1 MSISV
6 KTQLVMRTYLE
17 NLPIDATAILHER
30 VSTAYYHPEQ
40 DETATDLLL
49 CDFTELAEE
58 RLAEALSAV
67 FGIDEKI
74 LQLPVRARCVTCTD
88 SECRQAYVYPWFPSP
103 GREVEEIHGHAYGLA
118 RSIRRS

>member
-1 MSISV
+1 MSV

-58 RLAEALSAV
+58 RLAEALSALSTS
-67 FGIDEKI
+67 GHDELEVVEQ
-74 LQLPVRARCVTCTD
+74 LQERKRGAVWCGLR
-88 SECRQAYVYPWFPSP
+88 
-103 GREVEEIHGHAYGLA
+103 GRGGGGGEKSKVA
-118 RSIRRS
+118 

>member
-1 MSISV
+1 MSV
-6 KTQLVMRTYLE
+6 KTQYVMRTYLE

-30 VSTAYYHPEQ
+30 VNTAYYHPEQ
-40 DETATDLLL
+40 DETATYLLL

-88 SECRQAYVYPWFPSP
+88 SGCRRAYVYPWFPCPS
-103 GREVEEIHGHAYGLA
+103 REVEEIHGHAYGLA